1 MCFTDRKSYFTIFAI
16 SGKGKILTDA
26 IFRRSSGLTMRADER
41 SNSNGLGSP
50 VKIYKN

>member
-1 MCFTDRKSYFTIFAI
+1 MCFPGRKSYFTIFAI

-26 IFRRSSGLTMRADER
+26 ILIRSSGLIMRANER
-41 SNSNGLGSP
+41 SNNNGLGSP

>member
-26 IFRRSSGLTMRADER
+26 IFRRISGLIMRANER
-41 SNSNGLGSP
+41 SNNNGLGSP
-50 VKIYKN
+50 VKFYKN